1 MMAISKQT
9 KKDVGPHQSMI
20 ITSYSCTFQAYHFE
34 NYHKG
39 YLNLSKEIMFSIY
52 LEQDPALQAEEDIAN
67 KLDANYLNL
76 S

>member
-9 KKDVGPHQSMI
+9 KKERRRTTSKYVYYSLQLYFSGLLLKNI
-20 ITSYSCTFQAYHFE
+20 IKAIS
-34 NYHKG
+34 
-39 YLNLSKEIMFSIY
+39 LLKEIMFSIY

>member
-1 MMAISKQT
+1 MAIPKQR
-9 KKDVGPHQSMI
+9 KKDAGPHQIMF
-20 ITSYSCTFQAYHFE
+20 ITPYSCTFQAYHFE
-34 NYHKG
+34 KHHKT

-52 LEQDPALQAEEDIAN
+52 LEQDLALQAEEDIAN

>member
-1 MMAISKQT
+1 MF
-9 KKDVGPHQSMI
+9 
-20 ITSYSCTFQAYHFE
+20 ITPYSCTFQAYDSEKH
-34 NYHKG
+34 HKT